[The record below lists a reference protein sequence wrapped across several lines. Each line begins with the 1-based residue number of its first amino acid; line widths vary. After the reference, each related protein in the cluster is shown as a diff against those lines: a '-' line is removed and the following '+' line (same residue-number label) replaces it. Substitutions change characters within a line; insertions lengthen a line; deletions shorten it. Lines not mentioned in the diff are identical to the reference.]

1 MAPAVARKR
10 TRKRKRR
17 AVSSSA
23 SSSSSSSS
31 DSETEVV
38 QKAPILPKVSAPASD
53 SSSSSS
59 SDSDSESDSD
69 AESDAPA
76 AVPFVKS
83 APLNDPPPPRR
94 NSPSPPPPSAAL
106 PTFIPPRDDPNR
118 EDAEQLLKAKFK
130 KFWMASVAD
139 GFKDDLEEIRVKEPN
154 LGASRLS
161 LLIESLASGADV
173 FTSTSQNDQGV
184 NEMEVML
191 E

>member
-38 QKAPILPKVSAPASD
+38 QKALFCP
-53 SSSSSS
+53 SSS

-69 AESDAPA
+69 AEFDAPA
-76 AVPFVKS
+76 AVPSVKS
-83 APLNDPPPPRR
+83 APLNDPPPPR
-94 NSPSPPPPSAAL
+94 AIL
-106 PTFIPPRDDPNR
+106 HDPNR

-139 GFKDDLEEIRVKEPN
+139 GFKDDLEEIRVKVRYAPGF
-154 LGASRLS
+154 LHHMHAGYLITAAIGAQSRRIPLS

-184 NEMEVML
+184 NEMEVIL